1 VLLLTPSLSN
11 PALPP
16 ATATR
21 LMDAD
26 WHWSQL
32 NPYLTG
38 SGFATTAHGSGPHT
52 GWPQDNS
59 VVLVVPPQRLS
70 WHRVRLPKVPARK
83 RLAALHGLLEEALLD
98 DPEDLQFALPPGKPA
113 TGSADGLTWVAT
125 CDRAWLDACLAAL
138 RTAGRPAQ
146 RIAPAFAPPID
157 SATSHLWVSAE
168 TGTPWL
174 HISGAEGLL
183 SLPLAAVT
191 GHSASAF
198 APILSAAQGKA
209 GALAS
214 PLCTATPDAMANAQ
228 AALPALPWKTEPVA
242 QQWLRG
248 VNSGWDLAQFELR
261 DALGARRG
269 QALLEWLR
277 PLWQAPRW
285 RPLRWGMAALLLVQI
300 AGLHTLAWQ
309 ERAALRQLRADTQ
322 RTATQTFPHLTV
334 VLDAPRQMQR
344 ELDTLRHGA
353 GQLGPADLESLLQAL
368 GSAPALAGLQ
378 LESLRYTPR
387 ETRLRHAASEPVRAA
402 LAMAA
407 TRQGWT
413 VQPGSGN
420 GTPGTSGQA
429 ESVLKRN

>member
-11 PALPP
+11 TALPP

-21 LMDAD
+21 LMDED
-26 WHWSQL
+26 WHWAQV

-38 SGFATTAHGSGPHT
+38 SGFATMAHGSGPRT
-52 GWPQDNS
+52 AWPQDAS
-59 VVLVVPPQRLS
+59 VVLVAPPQRLS

-138 RTAGRPAQ
+138 RAAGRPAG

-157 SATSHLWVSAE
+157 SAASHLWVSAE
-168 TGTPWL
+168 TGSPWL
-174 HISGAEGLL
+174 HISGPEGLL

-191 GHSASAF
+191 THAAF
-198 APILSAAQGKA
+198 ALAPILSSAQGQA
-209 GALAS
+209 GAAVP
-214 PLCTATPDAMANAQ
+214 PLCTATPEAMADAQ

-269 QALLEWLR
+269 QALLERLR

-285 RPLRWGMAALLLVQI
+285 RPLRWGMVALLLVQI
-300 AGLHTLAWQ
+300 AGLHTLAWH

-322 RTATQTFPHLTV
+322 RTATRTFPHLTV

-353 GQLGPADLESLLQAL
+353 GQLGPADLESLLHAL

-387 ETRLRHAASEPVRAA
+387 ETRLRHATGEPVRAA
-402 LAMAA
+402 LAMAVA
-407 TRQGWT
+407 RQGWT
-413 VQPGSGN
+413 VQTGAG
-420 GTPGTSGQA
+420 GTSGTSSQA
-429 ESVLKRN
+429 ESVLKRP